1 MPQANQT
8 PPTIG
13 EPGHQAPV
21 EPARQPCGSP
31 PYRRPDAPWSQARSR
46 PAPGPPEPLP
56 GSPRPRAGPPWDPAG
71 PAWPRTSLAEPRA
84 PLAPARPQP
93 RPAPPPGPWPSPNLA
108 GGLPSVHMSDRHIS
122 QHFETLAIHAG
133 NTADPLTG
141 AVVPP
146 IYQVSTY
153 KQDGVGGL
161 RGGYEY
167 SRSANPTRTALE
179 ENLAALEGGRR
190 GLAFASGLAAEDCL
204 LRTLLSPGDHVVIP
218 NDAYGGTFRLFAK
231 VVARWGVEWSV
242 ADTSDPAAVRAALTP
257 KTKAVWVETPSNPL
271 LGITDIAA
279 VAADRPRGRRPARR
293 RQHLRQPLPPA
304 AAGARRGRRRALP
317 DQVHGRPLGR
327 RRRRAGHRRPG
338 ARRGAG
344 VPPERDG
351 RGRRALRLLAGAA
364 RHQDARRPDGPAQRE
379 RHQDRR
385 HAHPARA
392 RDARSATRG
401 SRSTRAT
408 RSPPSRCGRS
418 AAWCRSRSQGGEEA
432 AVEVCNRAKVFTL
445 GESLGGVESLIEHPG
460 RMTHASV
467 AGSAL
472 EVPADLVRLSVG
484 IENVDDLLEDL
495 QQALG

>member
-1 MPQANQT
+1 
-8 PPTIG
+8 
-13 EPGHQAPV
+13 
-21 EPARQPCGSP
+21 
-31 PYRRPDAPWSQARSR
+31 
-46 PAPGPPEPLP
+46 
-56 GSPRPRAGPPWDPAG
+56 
-71 PAWPRTSLAEPRA
+71 
-84 PLAPARPQP
+84 
-93 RPAPPPGPWPSPNLA
+93 
-108 GGLPSVHMSDRHIS
+108 MSDRHIS

-204 LRTLLSPGDHVVIP
+204 LRTLLAPGDHVVIP

-242 ADTSDPAAVRAALTP
+242 ADTSDPAAVRAAITP
-257 KTKAVWVETPSNPL
+257 KTKVIWVETPSNPL

-279 VAADRPRGRRPARR
+279 VAQVARD
-293 RQHLRQPLPPA
+293 
-304 AAGARRGRRRALP
+304 AGARLVVDNTFATPYLQQPLALGADVVVHSLTKYMGGHSDVVGGALVTADAELGEELAFHQNAMGAVAGPFDSWLVLRGTKTLSVRMDRHSENAARVADMLTRHPRVTSVLYPGLP
-317 DQVHGRPLGR
+317 DHP
-327 RRRRAGHRRPG
+327 GHE
-338 ARRGAG
+338 
-344 VPPERDG
+344 V
-351 RGRRALRLLAGAA
+351 AA
-364 RHQDARRPDGPAQRE
+364 KQM
-379 RHQDRR
+379 
-385 HAHPARA
+385 
-392 RDARSATRG
+392 RSFGGMISFRVE
-401 SRSTRAT
+401 
-408 RSPPSRCGRS
+408 
-418 AAWCRSRSQGGEEA
+418 GGEQA
-432 AVEVCNRAKVFTL
+432 AVEVCNRTQVFTL

-467 AGSAL
+467 AGSQL

-495 QQALG
+495 QQALGR

>member
-1 MPQANQT
+1 
-8 PPTIG
+8 
-13 EPGHQAPV
+13 
-21 EPARQPCGSP
+21 
-31 PYRRPDAPWSQARSR
+31 
-46 PAPGPPEPLP
+46 
-56 GSPRPRAGPPWDPAG
+56 
-71 PAWPRTSLAEPRA
+71 
-84 PLAPARPQP
+84 
-93 RPAPPPGPWPSPNLA
+93 
-108 GGLPSVHMSDRHIS
+108 MSDRHIS

-242 ADTSDPAAVRAALTP
+242 ADTSDPSSVRAAITP
-257 KTKAVWVETPSNPL
+257 KTKVVWVETPSNPL

-279 VAADRPRGRRPARR
+279 VAQIARDTGAKLVVDNTFATPYL
-293 RQHLRQPLPPA
+293 QQPLA
-304 AAGARRGRRRALP
+304 LGADVVVHSLTKYMGGHSDVVGGALVVADEALGEELAYHQNAMGAVAGPFDSWLVLRGAKTLSVRMDRHSENAGKVADMLTRHARVTRVLYPGLP
-317 DQVHGRPLGR
+317 DHP
-327 RRRRAGHRRPG
+327 GHE
-338 ARRGAG
+338 
-344 VPPERDG
+344 V
-351 RGRRALRLLAGAA
+351 AA
-364 RHQDARRPDGPAQRE
+364 KQM
-379 RHQDRR
+379 
-385 HAHPARA
+385 
-392 RDARSATRG
+392 RSFGGMVSFRVE
-401 SRSTRAT
+401 
-408 RSPPSRCGRS
+408 
-418 AAWCRSRSQGGEEA
+418 GGEEA